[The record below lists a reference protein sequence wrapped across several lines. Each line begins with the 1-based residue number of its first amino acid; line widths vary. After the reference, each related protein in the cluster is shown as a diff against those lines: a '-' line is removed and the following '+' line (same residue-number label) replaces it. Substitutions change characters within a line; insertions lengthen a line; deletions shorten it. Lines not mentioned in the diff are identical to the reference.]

1 MSQKDRP
8 AADIDVLIGERV
20 RSRRMQAKMSQAALG
35 EALGVTLQQIQKY
48 EEGTDRIGS
57 GRLLEVAKVL
67 ECDVME
73 FYVTSN
79 GDQTIAGPPFSTF
92 MTTKDGVAIIK
103 AMLKIKNQALR
114 RTVIDIAEKLA
125 ET

>member
-1 MSQKDRP
+1 MSQIDRP
-8 AADIDVLIGERV
+8 AGGIDVLIGERV
-20 RSRRMQAKMSQAALG
+20 RSRRMQAKISQAALG

-48 EEGTDRIGS
+48 EEGTERIGS

-73 FYVTSN
+73 FYVTGNSE
-79 GDQTIAGPPFSTF
+79 QTIAGAPFSTF
-92 MTTKDGVAIIK
+92 MATKDGVAIIK

>member
-8 AADIDVLIGERV
+8 TADIDVLIGARV
-20 RSRRMQAKMSQAALG
+20 RSRRMQAKMTQAALG

-79 GDQTIAGPPFSTF
+79 SDQTIAGTPSSTF
-92 MTTKDGVAIIK
+92 MTTTDGVAIIK

>member
-20 RSRRMQAKMSQAALG
+20 RSRRMQAKISQAALG

-73 FYVTSN
+73 FYVSSN
-79 GDQTIAGPPFSTF
+79 SDRTIADTPLSTF
-92 MTTKDGVAIIK
+92 MATKDGVAIIK

>member
-1 MSQKDRP
+1 MSQKIRP

-20 RSRRMQAKMSQAALG
+20 RSRRMQAKISQAALG

-48 EEGTDRIGS
+48 EEGADRIGS

-73 FYVTSN
+73 FYVSSN
-79 GDQTIAGPPFSTF
+79 SDQTIAGAPFSTF
-92 MTTKDGVAIIK
+92 MATTDGVAIIK

>member
-1 MSQKDRP
+1 MNQKIPP
-8 AADIDVLIGERV
+8 AADIDALIGERV
-20 RSRRMQAKMSQAALG
+20 RSRRMQAKISQAVLG

-73 FYVTSN
+73 FYVSSN
-79 GDQTIAGPPFSTF
+79 SDQTIADTPSSTF
-92 MTTKDGVAIIK
+92 MATKDGVAIIK

>member
-8 AADIDVLIGERV
+8 AAAIDVLIGERV
-20 RSRRMQAKMSQAALG
+20 RSRRMQAKISQAALG

-73 FYVTSN
+73 FYVTGNS
-79 GDQTIAGPPFSTF
+79 DQTIVGTPFSTF
-92 MTTKDGVAIIK
+92 MATKDGVAIIK

>member
-8 AADIDVLIGERV
+8 AAEIDVLIGERV
-20 RSRRMQAKMSQAALG
+20 RSRRMQAKISQAALG
-35 EALGVTLQQIQKY
+35 EALGITLQQIQKY
-48 EEGTDRIGS
+48 EEGTDRIDS
-57 GRLLEVAKVL
+57 GRLLEVARVL

-73 FYVTSN
+73 FYVSSN
-79 GDQTIAGPPFSTF
+79 SDQAIAGTPLSTF
-92 MTTKDGVAIIK
+92 MATKDGVAIIK
-103 AMLKIKNQALR
+103 AMLKIKKPALR

>member
-35 EALGVTLQQIQKY
+35 KALGVTLQQIQKY

-73 FYVTSN
+73 FYVSSAS
-79 GDQTIAGPPFSTF
+79 DQTTAGTPVSTF
-92 MTTKDGVAIIK
+92 MSTNDGVAIIK
-103 AMLKIKNQALR
+103 AMLKIKKPALR

>member
-1 MSQKDRP
+1 MSRKIRP
-8 AADIDVLIGERV
+8 AADIDILIGKRV
-20 RSRRMQAKMSQAALG
+20 RSRRIQAKMSQTFLG
-35 EALGVTLQQIQKY
+35 KAVGVTLQQIEKY
-48 EEGTDRIGS
+48 EKGADRIGA
-57 GRLLEVAKVL
+57 GRLLKIAEAL

-73 FYVTSN
+73 FYVSIN
-79 GDQTIAGPPFSTF
+79 SDQTTAGKPSSTF
-92 MTTKDGVAIIK
+92 MATKDGVAIIK

>member
-1 MSQKDRP
+1 MSQNDRP
-8 AADIDVLIGERV
+8 AADIDALIGERV
-20 RSRRMQAKMSQAALG
+20 RSRRVQAKMSQAALG
-35 EALGVTLQQIQKY
+35 EAVGVTLQQIQKY

-73 FYVTSN
+73 FYVTGNS
-79 GDQTIAGPPFSTF
+79 DQTIAGTPLSTY
-92 MTTKDGVAIIK
+92 MATQDGVAIIK

>member
-8 AADIDVLIGERV
+8 TAAIDVLIGERV
-20 RSRRMQAKMSQAALG
+20 RSCRMQAKISQAALG

-48 EEGTDRIGS
+48 EEGTDRIGT

-79 GDQTIAGPPFSTF
+79 SDQTIAGTPLSTF
-92 MTTKDGVAIIK
+92 MATQDGVAIIK

>member
-20 RSRRMQAKMSQAALG
+20 RSRRMQAKISQAALG

-79 GDQTIAGPPFSTF
+79 SDQTIAGTPSSTF
-92 MTTKDGVAIIK
+92 MATTDGVAIIK

>member
-1 MSQKDRP
+1 MSQKDSP

-20 RSRRMQAKMSQAALG
+20 RSRRVQAKISQAALG

-48 EEGTDRIGS
+48 EEGTDHIVS
-57 GRLLEVAKVL
+57 GRLLEAARVL

-73 FYVTSN
+73 FYVSSD
-79 GDQTIAGPPFSTF
+79 GDQTIAGTPFSF
-92 MTTKDGVAIIK
+92 MATKDGVAIIK

>member
-8 AADIDVLIGERV
+8 AADIDVLIGKRV

-35 EALGVTLQQIQKY
+35 EALGVTLQQIQQY
-48 EEGTDRIGS
+48 EEGADRIGS

-73 FYVTSN
+73 FYVTGSS
-79 GDQTIAGPPFSTF
+79 DQTIAGTPHSTF
-92 MTTKDGVAIIK
+92 MATKDGVAIIK

>member
-1 MSQKDRP
+1 MSQKDHP

-20 RSRRMQAKMSQAALG
+20 RSRRMQAKISQAALG
-35 EALGVTLQQIQKY
+35 EAVGLTLQQIQKY

-57 GRLLEVAKVL
+57 GRLLEIAKAL

-73 FYVTSN
+73 FYVSSN
-79 GDQTIAGPPFSTF
+79 SDQTIAGAPLSTF
-92 MTTKDGVAIIK
+92 MATTDGVAIIK
-103 AMLKIKNQALR
+103 AMLKIKNHALR

>member
-8 AADIDVLIGERV
+8 AAAIDVLIGERV
-20 RSRRMQAKMSQAALG
+20 RSRRMQAKISQAALG

-48 EEGTDRIGS
+48 EEGTERIGS
-57 GRLLEVAKVL
+57 GRLLEAAKVL

-79 GDQTIAGPPFSTF
+79 SDQTIADTPSTF
-92 MTTKDGVAIIK
+92 MATKDGVAIIK

>member
-1 MSQKDRP
+1 MSQKHPSTTDLD
-8 AADIDVLIGERV
+8 ALIGERV
-20 RSRRMQAKMSQAALG
+20 RSRRMETKMSQAILG

-48 EEGTDRIGS
+48 EKGTDRIGS
-57 GRLLEVAKVL
+57 GRLLKIAGVL

-73 FYVTSN
+73 FYAGINS
-79 GDQTIAGPPFSTF
+79 DQTIASTPLLTF
-92 MTTKDGVAIIK
+92 MATKDGVAIIK
-103 AMLKIKNQALR
+103 AMLKIKNEALR

>member
-1 MSQKDRP
+1 MSQNDRP
-8 AADIDVLIGERV
+8 AADIDALIGERV

-73 FYVTSN
+73 FYVTGNSDAKI
-79 GDQTIAGPPFSTF
+79 GDAPFSTF
-92 MTTKDGVAIIK
+92 MATKDGVAIIK

>member
-20 RSRRMQAKMSQAALG
+20 RSRRMQAKISQAALG

-79 GDQTIAGPPFSTF
+79 SDQTF
-92 MTTKDGVAIIK
+92 MATKDGVAIIK

>member
-20 RSRRMQAKMSQAALG
+20 RARRMQAKISQAALG

-48 EEGTDRIGS
+48 EEGSDRIGS

-73 FYVTSN
+73 FYVTGNS
-79 GDQTIAGPPFSTF
+79 DQTIAGAPLSTF
-92 MTTKDGVAIIK
+92 MATKDGVAIIK

>member
-1 MSQKDRP
+1 MSQKVRP

-20 RSRRMQAKMSQAALG
+20 RSRRMQARMSQAILG

-57 GRLLEVAKVL
+57 GRLLEAAKVL

-79 GDQTIAGPPFSTF
+79 SDQMSASTPFLTF
-92 MTTKDGVAIIK
+92 MATKDGVAIIK
-103 AMLKIKNQALR
+103 AMLKIKNEGLR

>member
-1 MSQKDRP
+1 MSQKHRSTTDL
-8 AADIDVLIGERV
+8 DTLIGERV
-20 RSRRMQAKMSQAALG
+20 RSRRMETKMSQAILG

-48 EEGTDRIGS
+48 EKGTDRIGS
-57 GRLLEVAKVL
+57 GRLLKIAGVL

-73 FYVTSN
+73 FYAGVNS
-79 GDQTIAGPPFSTF
+79 DQTIASTPLLTF
-92 MTTKDGVAIIK
+92 MATKDGVAIIK
-103 AMLKIKNQALR
+103 AMLKIKNEALR

>member
-20 RSRRMQAKMSQAALG
+20 RSRRLQAKMSQAALG
-35 EALGVTLQQIQKY
+35 EALGVTVQQIQKY
-48 EEGTDRIGS
+48 EEGADRIGS
-57 GRLLEVAKVL
+57 GRLPEVAKVL

-73 FYVTSN
+73 FYVSSN
-79 GDQTIAGPPFSTF
+79 NDGKIADAPLSTF
-92 MTTKDGVAIIK
+92 MATQDGVAIIK

>member
-1 MSQKDRP
+1 MTQKDRP
-8 AADIDVLIGERV
+8 AADIDALIGERV
-20 RSRRMQAKMSQAALG
+20 RSRRIQARMSEASLG
-35 EALGVTLQQIQKY
+35 EALGVTPQQIQKY

-57 GRLLEVAKVL
+57 GRLLEVAKAL
-67 ECDVME
+67 RCDVME
-73 FYVTSN
+73 FYVTGN
-79 GDQTIAGPPFSTF
+79 GDQTTADSSYSTF
-92 MTTKDGVAIIK
+92 TATKDGVAIIK

>member
-1 MSQKDRP
+1 MSQKIRSV
-8 AADIDVLIGERV
+8 AEIDTLIGERV

-35 EALGVTLQQIQKY
+35 EAIGITLQQVQKY
-48 EEGTDRIGS
+48 EDGTDRIGS
-57 GRLLEVAKVL
+57 GRLLEVAEAL

-73 FYVTSN
+73 FYMGGNS
-79 GDQTIAGPPFSTF
+79 DQTIADAPVSTF
-92 MTTKDGVAIIK
+92 MATKDGVAIIK

>member
-20 RSRRMQAKMSQAALG
+20 RSRRMQAKISQAALG

-73 FYVTSN
+73 FYVTSD
-79 GDQTIAGPPFSTF
+79 GDQATVGTPFSTF
-92 MTTKDGVAIIK
+92 MATKDGVAIIK
-103 AMLKIKNQALR
+103 AMLKIKNDGLR

>member
-20 RSRRMQAKMSQAALG
+20 RARRMQAKISQAALG

-48 EEGTDRIGS
+48 EEGTGRIGS

-73 FYVTSN
+73 FYVTGNS
-79 GDQTIAGPPFSTF
+79 DQTIAGTPFSTF
-92 MTTKDGVAIIK
+92 MATKDGVAIIK